1 MSKNSDDNDTLSLNE
16 FNLKNSDHE
25 IILGITIDRKL
36 TFNKHI
42 KNLCKK
48 AGQKL
53 SALLRISPYLDE
65 NKKKLL
71 YCSMIKSQFNYC
83 PLVWMFC
90 SRKSN
95 NLINKVQERAL
106 RLITNDYQSSF
117 NFLLNKF
124 NEFSVHQRNLQT
136 LMIELY
142 KIIHQIAPPIMN
154 SLFVFRENTHNI
166 RNYQILS
173 NNVRKT
179 VRYGLET
186 KLYKSLLFLANLPQ
200 EYKS

>member
-1 MSKNSDDNDTLSLNE
+1 MGKNSYDSDTLSLNE

-117 NFLLNKF
+117 NILLDKC
-124 NEFSVHQRNLQT
+124 NEFPIHQKNLQT
-136 LMIELY
+136 LIIELY
-142 KIIHQIAPPIMN
+142 KTIHQIVPLIIN
-154 SLFVFRENTHNI
+154 SLFVCLENTHNI

-186 KLYKSLLFLANLPQ
+186 I
-200 EYKS
+200 

>member
-1 MSKNSDDNDTLSLNE
+1 MIINPDKCKYMCTGKKSDDNGTLSLNE
-16 FNLKNSDHE
+16 LNFKNSDYE

-117 NFLLNKF
+117 NIFLDKY
-124 NEFSVHQRNLQT
+124 NEFSIHPRNLDT

-142 KIIHQIAPPIMN
+142 KIIHHTAPPIIN

-166 RNYQILS
+166 RN
-173 NNVRKT
+173 
-179 VRYGLET
+179 
-186 KLYKSLLFLANLPQ
+186 
-200 EYKS
+200 

>member
-1 MSKNSDDNDTLSLNE
+1 MGKNSYDNDTLSLNE

-71 YCSMIKSQFNYC
+71 YCSMIKSQFN
-83 PLVWMFC
+83 
-90 SRKSN
+90 
-95 NLINKVQERAL
+95 
-106 RLITNDYQSSF
+106 
-117 NFLLNKF
+117 
-124 NEFSVHQRNLQT
+124 
-136 LMIELY
+136 
-142 KIIHQIAPPIMN
+142 
-154 SLFVFRENTHNI
+154 
-166 RNYQILS
+166 
-173 NNVRKT
+173 
-179 VRYGLET
+179 
-186 KLYKSLLFLANLPQ
+186 
-200 EYKS
+200 

>member
-1 MSKNSDDNDTLSLNE
+1 
-16 FNLKNSDHE
+16 
-25 IILGITIDRKL
+25 
-36 TFNKHI
+36 
-42 KNLCKK
+42 
-48 AGQKL
+48 
-53 SALLRISPYLDE
+53 
-65 NKKKLL
+65 
-71 YCSMIKSQFNYC
+71 
-83 PLVWMFC
+83 MFC
-90 SRKSN
+90 SKKTS

-117 NFLLNKF
+117 NILLDKCNKF
-124 NEFSVHQRNLQT
+124 SIQQRNLEA

-186 KLYKSLLFLANLPQ
+186 ILYRSHSSGKI
-200 EYKS
+200 

>member
-1 MSKNSDDNDTLSLNE
+1 MIINPDKCKYMCTGKKSDDNDTLSLNE
-16 FNLKNSDHE
+16 FNLKNSDYK

-53 SALLRISPYLDE
+53 CTFLRISPYLYE

-90 SRKSN
+90 SRKSY
-95 NLINKVQERAL
+95 NLINKVQERTL
-106 RLITNDYQSSF
+106 RLITNDYQSSL
-117 NFLLNKF
+117 NILLDKC
-124 NEFSVHQRNLQT
+124 NEFSIYQRNQ
-136 LMIELY
+136 
-142 KIIHQIAPPIMN
+142 
-154 SLFVFRENTHNI
+154 
-166 RNYQILS
+166 
-173 NNVRKT
+173 
-179 VRYGLET
+179 
-186 KLYKSLLFLANLPQ
+186 
-200 EYKS
+200 

>member
-1 MSKNSDDNDTLSLNE
+1 MGKNSYDNDTLSLNE

-83 PLVWMFC
+83 SLVWMFC
-90 SRKSN
+90 SRKSY

-117 NFLLNKF
+117 NIFLDKY
-124 NEFSVHQRNLQT
+124 NEFSIHPRNLDT

-142 KIIHQIAPPIMN
+142 KIIHHTAPPIIN

-166 RNYQILS
+166 RN
-173 NNVRKT
+173 
-179 VRYGLET
+179 
-186 KLYKSLLFLANLPQ
+186 
-200 EYKS
+200 